1 MTETALT
8 VSADTLTELKDFSSL
23 LSKTRVMTSS
33 SEDSPQEDYFST
45 KDKALG
51 YVYDGYT
58 VLPSVYHSVFVD
70 PLKNLYITNYEQIF
84 ASIENTGDDIPWRE
98 WFDSI
103 NQRKIGYKRQAT
115 HGFEESIA
123 DLYDGFLSM
132 EERRRIKPPDYQ
144 TVSPLVLWGGPEA
157 GPYTIPSDPEFVVK
171 LGINMSVVSMPPSY
185 SENIVLWSAIGHE
198 TGGHDI
204 LHADEGLLS
213 EIGYVVEK
221 EILKNK
227 NESGLRGQEVTVNG
241 RKMPAAE
248 FAADY
253 WKTTIDET
261 ASDICGLLNL
271 GPAAGI
277 GIAALLIPIRG
288 GKLISEGWYDDVH
301 PIDALRVLLAADV
314 IRDIRD
320 LDINIAKAWGEAL
333 ERIVDKYIT
342 NKNEFTLVTDTPS
355 GKYTS
360 VVIPYDAMRETIK
373 IVAKTVAFT
382 PLDTLEKHP
391 LSEINTWANS
401 DETLTLRLASDFL
414 DKKEPV
420 LEAGPNG
427 QTVYAAHVI
436 SAAIIALSESAD
448 IAGITDLAISA
459 LNKMYDNNLVWR
471 GFPLRY
477 RSNLYS
483 HNIVPHFGT
492 KHRRS
497 AERRNTKKE
506 KGKSKVLRN
515 KA

>member
-1 MTETALT
+1 MTNVASTL
-8 VSADTLTELKDFSSL
+8 SADSFTELKDFSSL
-23 LSKTRVMTSS
+23 LSKTRTMTSNK
-33 SEDSPQEDYFST
+33 EDSPKEDYFGT
-45 KDKALG
+45 KEKALG

-58 VLPSVYHSVFVD
+58 VLPSIYHPVFVD
-70 PLKNLYITNYEQIF
+70 PLKNLYIANYEQILS
-84 ASIENTGDDIPWRE
+84 SIKNTGEDIPWRE

-103 NQRKIGYKRQAT
+103 NQRKVGYKRQAT
-115 HGFEESIA
+115 HAFEESIA

-157 GPYTIPSDPEFVVK
+157 GPYTIPADPEFVTK
-171 LGINMSVVSMPPSY
+171 LGINMSVVSMPPAY

-213 EIGYVVEK
+213 EIGHRVEQ

-227 NESGLRGQEVTVNG
+227 NESSLRGEEVTVNG

-248 FAADY
+248 FAASY
-253 WKTTIDET
+253 WKMTIDET

-314 IRDIRD
+314 VRDIRE
-320 LDINIAKAWGEAL
+320 LDINIANAWGEAL

-342 NKNEFTLVTDTPS
+342 NKNEFSLVTDTPS

-360 VVIPYDAMRETIK
+360 VVIPYDAMRETVK
-373 IVAKTVAFT
+373 IVARTVAFT
-382 PLDTLEKHP
+382 PLDSLEKHH

-401 DETLTLRLASDFL
+401 DETLTLRLVNDFL
-414 DKKEPV
+414 DKKEPL
-420 LEAGPNG
+420 LEPGPEG
-427 QTVYAAHVI
+427 QIVYAAHII
-436 SAAIIALSESAD
+436 SAATISLSESAD
-448 IAGITDLAISA
+448 VATITDLAISA
-459 LNKMYDNNLVWR
+459 LDKMYDNNLVWR

-492 KHRRS
+492 KNRS
-497 AERRNTKKE
+497 MGQSKKKRE
-506 KGKSKVLRN
+506 SIKR
-515 KA
+515 